1 MEHTAPA
8 ILEIGI
14 VLLVAAGA
22 GWLARATGLPA
33 VVGYLAVGLVVSP
46 FTPGYVAN
54 REQIQL
60 LADFG
65 VVLLLFEVGI
75 EVDLLRLRREQV
87 GLLWAAPLQV
97 VLTTAL
103 AGGAAFAA
111 GLEWFGAA
119 IVGLSVALSSGVVI
133 VNITRSRRRT
143 TDPVTDRT
151 LLGWSVLQDVTGV
164 ALAGVILALG
174 GSGGRPPALALV
186 GLALFGALAVVVA
199 WLLPRLLVALREQ
212 HDLFLIVTVAT
223 GLAVAGIGSVVF
235 AVPLALAAFVSG
247 LAIAESPDAAEAR
260 RRLLPFRD
268 LFAVLFFVA
277 IGTLID
283 PAALSAGLPWL
294 ALVLL
299 TLVVGKILVVYGLAR
314 LARLPAHPWQLAIG
328 LGQLGEFGF
337 VLASVAL
344 AAHAIGSEV
353 HAAILAAVAVSI
365 GISTVAVRLIR
376 RAEPATIRQDKPA
389 V

>member
-8 ILEIGI
+8 ILEIGV

-22 GWLARATGLPA
+22 GWLARVAGLPA

-97 VLTTAL
+97 AVTTAI

-111 GLEWFGAA
+111 GLSWFGAA

-143 TDPVTDRT
+143 TDPATDRT

-174 GSGGRPPALALV
+174 GGSERPAALALA
-186 GLALFGALAVVVA
+186 GLVAFGVLAVAAA
-199 WLLPRLLVALREQ
+199 WLLPRILVILREQ
-212 HDLFLIVTVAT
+212 HDLFLIVSVAT

-277 IGTLID
+277 VGTLID
-283 PAALSAGLPWL
+283 PAALVAGLPWL
-294 ALVLL
+294 ALLL
-299 TLVVGKILVVYGLAR
+299 ATLVAGKVVVAYALSR
-314 LARLPAHPWQLAIG
+314 IARLPVHHWQLAIG
-328 LGQLGEFGF
+328 LGQMGEFGF

-344 AAHAIGSEV
+344 AASAIGSDV
-353 HAAILAAVAVSI
+353 HAAILAAVAASI
-365 GISTVAVRLIR
+365 AVSTVAVRMVR
-376 RAEPATIRQDKPA
+376 RVERAAA
-389 V
+389 

>member
-8 ILEIGI
+8 ILEIGL

-22 GWLARATGLPA
+22 GWLARAAGLPA
-33 VVGYLAVGLVVSP
+33 VVGYLAVGLIVSP

-65 VVLLLFEVGI
+65 VVILLFEVGI

-97 VLTTAL
+97 VLTTAI
-103 AGGAAFAA
+103 AGGAAFLA
-111 GLEWFGAA
+111 GLDWFGAA

-143 TDPVTDRT
+143 TDPTTDRT

-174 GSGGRPPALALV
+174 GSSDRAPAVALA
-186 GLALFGALAVVVA
+186 GLALFGVLAVVVA
-199 WLLPRLLVALREQ
+199 WLLPRILVRLREQ
-212 HDLFLIVTVAT
+212 HDLFLLVSVAT

-283 PAALSAGLPWL
+283 PTALAAGLPWL
-294 ALVLL
+294 ALLL
-299 TLVVGKILVVYGLAR
+299 VALVVGKVLVSYCLAR
-314 LARLPAHPWQLAIG
+314 LARLPVHHWQLAIG
-328 LGQLGEFGF
+328 LGQMGEFGF

-344 AAHAIGSEV
+344 AASAIGSDV
-353 HAAILAAVAVSI
+353 HAAILAAVATSI
-365 GISTVAVRLIR
+365 AVSTVAVRLVR
-376 RAEPATIRQDKPA
+376 RPDPVAA
-389 V
+389 

>member
-22 GWLARATGLPA
+22 GWLARAAGLPA

-46 FTPGYVAN
+46 FTPGYVAD

-97 VLTTAL
+97 VLTTAV

-111 GLEWFGAA
+111 GLDWFGAA

-143 TDPVTDRT
+143 TDAVTDRT

-174 GSGGRPPALALV
+174 ESGGRPPALALV

-212 HDLFLIVTVAT
+212 HDLFLTVTVAT

-294 ALVLL
+294 ALVLI
-299 TLVVGKILVVYGLAR
+299 TLVVGKVLVVYGLAR

-353 HAAILAAVAVSI
+353 YAAILAAVAVSI
-365 GISTVAVRLIR
+365 GISTVAVRLVR
-376 RAEPATIRQDKPA
+376 RAESAATRQDKPA

>member
-22 GWLARATGLPA
+22 GWLARAAGLPA

-65 VVLLLFEVGI
+65 VVILLFEVGI

-97 VLTTAL
+97 VLTTMV
-103 AGGAAFAA
+103 AGGAAFAL
-111 GLEWFGAA
+111 GLDWFGAA

-174 GSGGRPPALALV
+174 SGARPPSLALA
-186 GLALFGALAVVVA
+186 GIALFGALAVVVA
-199 WLLPRLLVALREQ
+199 WLLPRLLRSLREQ

-223 GLAVAGIGSVVF
+223 GLAVAGVGSVVF

-283 PAALSAGLPWL
+283 PTALSAGMSW
-294 ALVLL
+294 LVLL
-299 TLVVGKILVVYGLAR
+299 LLSLVVGKILVVYALAR
-314 LARLPAHPWQLAIG
+314 LAGLPAHPWQLAIG

-344 AAHAIGSEV
+344 AAHAIGADV

-365 GISTVAVRLIR
+365 AISTVAVRLVR
-376 RAEPATIRQDKPA
+376 RAEPAPA
-389 V
+389 